1 MVCRVRK
8 EAEIRRAF
16 IILGAPIGPHNEF
29 KFFKKVEL
37 PDCSPYA
44 DENDAMDI
52 KLRIFENGDDRV
64 LVEAGTG
71 PKTSVSMICNKFIPT
86 MKDTRIMVAGSGDSV
101 FLKNIS
107 CK

>member
-8 EAEIRRAF
+8 EGEIRRAF

-37 PDCSPYA
+37 PDSSPYA
-44 DENDAMDI
+44 DENDSMDI

-64 LVEAGTG
+64 LVEATTG

-101 FLKNIS
+101 FLKNFS